1 MTTSRTLHAQLHLL
15 DRQVI
20 HADDGRMVCKVDD
33 LELALDD
40 AGRPY
45 VTAILAGPLA
55 LGPRI
60 GGVVGRLVTST
71 TELFRPEEDPGP
83 QRISMRLVSAIAGA
97 VTVGGDPQEA
107 ALEHWARRNL
117 IAPLPGSGPDSGTG
131 SGSGTGG
138 GTDGGSPQRRRPARL
153 ADQPDALRMGEIIG
167 RRVVDAAGAAVGQVA
182 DVRLSQ
188 DGPML
193 DETGHALAV
202 AGLIVVPR
210 HTGRLFGYERRDKGP
225 ALVRSVIRLLH
236 RGSRYATW
244 AQVDTLAAEIRL
256 AVPAADLS
264 PLDDMY

>member
-20 HADDGRMVCKVDD
+20 HAGDGRMVCKVDD
-33 LELALDD
+33 LELALDE

-45 VTAILAGPLA
+45 VTAILTGPLA

-71 TELFRPEEDPGP
+71 TELFRPEQDPGP
-83 QRISMRLVSAIAGA
+83 QRIPMRLVSDIGGA

-107 ALEHWARRNL
+107 ALEHWARANL
-117 IAPLPGSGPDSGTG
+117 IAPLPGSGTRNGHPD
-131 SGSGTGG
+131 
-138 GTDGGSPQRRRPARL
+138 RRPAKI
-153 ADQPDALRMGEIIG
+153 ADQPDEARLSDIIG
-167 RRVVDAAGAAVGQVA
+167 RRVVDASGAVVGQVA

-193 DETGHALAV
+193 SEVQHAFAV
-202 AGLIVVPR
+202 TGLIVAPR
-210 HTGRLFGYERRDKGP
+210 HTGRLFGYERCDKGP

-236 RGSRYATW
+236 QGTCYATW
-244 AQVDTLAAEIRL
+244 PQVDTFAPEIRL
-256 AVPAADLS
+256 TVPAADLT
-264 PLDDMY
+264 PLSETY